1 MAQADRRSVAEAHFD
16 LPAGAF
22 PFESRFMAVGKAR
35 FHYIREGR
43 GPTLVFVH
51 GNPTWSFLYRRII
64 HALRTDYECIALDL
78 PGFGLSRP
86 PPHYGFTPK
95 EHADLVAQFLIEADV
110 RRSCLV
116 AHDWGGP
123 IGLWAMFNT
132 GDRLASFCL
141 GNSWAWPVN
150 GIIHFEWFARLM
162 GGPIGQ
168 WANER
173 HAVFVN
179 RVIPLSMKRGR
190 PDDTVMRAYRA
201 PFEPPALRR
210 PLHVFP
216 RHILRSKR
224 WLADIERNLETFTGP
239 AALIWPEND
248 IAFREQELEKWRR
261 ILPRARVTKI
271 ANCGHYLWEDACDDA
286 LAALQSHLGQLTR
299 SG

>member
-1 MAQADRRSVAEAHFD
+1 MAQADRRSVAEEHFD

-22 PFESRFMAVGKAR
+22 PFASRFMAVGEAR
-35 FHYIREGR
+35 FHYIREGC

-64 HALRTDYECIALDL
+64 RALREDYECIALDL

-86 PPHYGFTPK
+86 PPHYGFTP
-95 EHADLVAQFLIEADV
+95 EAHADLVAQFLIEADV
-110 RRSCLV
+110 RRGCLI
-116 AHDWGGP
+116 AHDW
-123 IGLWAMFNT
+123 
-132 GDRLASFCL
+132 
-141 GNSWAWPVN
+141 
-150 GIIHFEWFARLM
+150 

-173 HAVFVN
+173 HALFVN

-201 PFEPPALRR
+201 PFEPPASRR

-216 RHILRSKR
+216 RHILCSKP

-248 IAFREQELEKWRR
+248 IAFRGKELEKWRR
-261 ILPRARVTKI
+261 ILPRARIAKI
-271 ANCGHYLWEDACDDA
+271 ANCGHYLWEDAPDDA